1 MPSSHGED
9 FTRRCPAPNYSEDDY
24 ARERRNMYPT
34 SHRYTGHGFPPPQ
47 MTGGYDAEAQWDKV
61 KEVQLENQTARRAYA
76 AGGTAARDTLA
87 SMGTQERRYY
97 TEFTGGMLPTDHA
110 RLKPMAQTWQE
121 TAYNHGVEREA
132 LYNGAPLLYDTAA
145 SQRGHHNSIY
155 GHYAESDRATQNYDR
170 HGDWEKWVNLKYSF
184 VMATDAVPP
193 SSDPEST
200 EVDAYGRPI
209 PHGRRRMPHPYPYRD
224 PIDNTYYSG
233 EYGLEPP
240 AFTTKVVQKKQKRR
254 GH

>member
-1 MPSSHGED
+1 
-9 FTRRCPAPNYSEDDY
+9 
-24 ARERRNMYPT
+24 MYPT

-47 MTGGYDAEAQWDKV
+47 MTGGYDAGAQWDKV

-76 AGGTAARDTLA
+76 AGGTAARNTLA

-110 RLKPMAQTWQE
+110 KLKPMAQTWQE

-145 SQRGHHNSIY
+145 SQRGHREQIY
-155 GHYAESDRATQNYDR
+155 GHYAESDRAAENYDR
-170 HGDWEKWVNLKYSF
+170 HEDWEN
-184 VMATDAVPP
+184 
-193 SSDPEST
+193 DPEST

-224 PIDNTYYSG
+224 PIDDTYYSG